1 MTHLI
6 FFTLPVALVGLL
18 LPVLAVDYRVNR
30 PSRARK
36 QAEERGIAL
45 LRSWLTPE
53 QDRQWAVRRYF
64 EVVGCDS
71 GTRYRITRGT
81 VMNIHQLNPEGRKV
95 AEWCFAPEGKL
106 VIGDVL
112 LAQKIALETMER
124 KALTIANRCGGDWSL
139 RRCETPTPPH
149 T

>member
-1 MTHLI
+1 MTYLV
-6 FFTLPVALVGLL
+6 FFTLPVVLLGLL

-30 PSRARK
+30 HSRAR
-36 QAEERGIAL
+36 EERGIAL

-81 VMNIHQLNPEGRKV
+81 VMNIHQLNPQGRKM
-95 AEWCFAPEGKL
+95 AEW
-106 VIGDVL
+106 
-112 LAQKIALETMER
+112 
-124 KALTIANRCGGDWSL
+124 WL
-139 RRCETPTPPH
+139 RARG
-149 T
+149 

>member
-1 MTHLI
+1 MTYLV
-6 FFTLPVALVGLL
+6 FFTLPVVLLGLL

-30 PSRARK
+30 HSRAR
-36 QAEERGIAL
+36 EERGIAL
-45 LRSWLTPE
+45 LRSCLTPE
-53 QDRQWAVRRYF
+53 QDRQWAVHLYF

-81 VMNIHQLNPEGRKV
+81 VMNIYQLNPEGRKV
-95 AEWCFAPEGKL
+95 AEWCFAPEGKV

>member
-1 MTHLI
+1 MTYLI
-6 FFTLPVALVGLL
+6 FFTAAAILVGLL
-18 LPVLAVDYRVNR
+18 LR
-30 PSRARK
+30 SRARK

-53 QDRQWAVRRYF
+53 QDRQWAARRSF

-71 GTRYRITRGT
+71 GTRYRITGGT
-81 VMNIHQLNPEGRKV
+81 VMNIYQLNPEGRKV

-106 VIGDVL
+106 VMGDVL

-124 KALTIANRCGGDWSL
+124 KALTIANRCGGSWSA
-139 RRCETPTPPH
+139 PTSRS
-149 T
+149 